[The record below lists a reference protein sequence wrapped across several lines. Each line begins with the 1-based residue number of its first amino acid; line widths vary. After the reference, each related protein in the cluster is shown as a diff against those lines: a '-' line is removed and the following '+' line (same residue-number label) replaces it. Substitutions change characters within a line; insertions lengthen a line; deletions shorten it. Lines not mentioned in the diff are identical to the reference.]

1 MSLYLYL
8 VFVSHAGENEYEQL
22 NRQKLLDSNNADE
35 EEVSG
40 FNHKSFCLEII
51 QGGTADDTTDHS
63 GKAYPCDKFPPQQ
76 PVSFEAQ
83 TATTTTTTTTAKQEV
98 FWGLTYKQHIHDT
111 LREAIL

>member
-22 NRQKLLDSNNADE
+22 NRQQLLDSNNADE

-76 PVSFEAQ
+76 PVSPSHEYQ
-83 TATTTTTTTTAKQEV
+83 HHNGIKGMSTS
-98 FWGLTYKQHIHDT
+98 YKID
-111 LREAIL
+111 LLCWRK